1 MKLKCYIVED
11 LLPTN
16 IENLTSQETQTDI
29 EEHLKECSSCRKLF
43 LDMNQE
49 IIKQETEKSESLS
62 NTNNKKDLIY
72 LDKIRKSYNK
82 KSVLSLSFFVCITLL
97 LLIITWNTIESIHY
111 SVLLSYGILPIFI
124 SAGAILF
131 HKTPS
136 ASPYTKRDFLIGQVL
151 LFVFAALSMGI
162 MYRTDYWIQKNSYP
176 FGLADYE
183 IGPFVAD
190 ILYLSV
196 AVAALC
202 FIYGSIQILRKSY
215 TYYFLCSHALTLIF
229 MNIGFYRLLK
239 TLSDISLFKLL
250 RIQNL
255 GIYIWG
261 IIISIVIW
269 LISCSKHNSFDN
281 I

>member
-11 LLPTN
+11 LLPTS

-43 LDMNQE
+43 SDMNQE
-49 IIKQETEKSESLS
+49 ITIQKIGKSESTS
-62 NTNNKKDLIY
+62 NTNNKNDLIY

-82 KSVLSLSFFVCITLL
+82 KSALSLSIFVCITLL

-124 SAGAILF
+124 LAGAILF

-136 ASPYTKRDFLIGQVL
+136 ASPYSKRDFLIGQVL

-162 MYRTDYWIQKNSYP
+162 MYRTDYWIQKKSYP

-190 ILYLSV
+190 ILCLSV

-202 FIYGSIQILRKSY
+202 FIYGAIQILNKSY
-215 TYYFLCSHALTLIF
+215 IYYFMCSHALTLIF

-239 TLSDISLFKLL
+239 TLSDISFFKVL
-250 RIQNL
+250 RFQNL

-261 IIISIVIW
+261 IIITIVIW
-269 LISCSKHNSFDN
+269 LTSNSKHRHIDN